1 MKTLTSFVTLLVRFS
16 AWLSP
21 RLPARSTAGK
31 RPAAPVSSIR
41 LGPHPDRRD
50 LSGLARVDF
59 EQASEIAAARV
70 EGRIVRGGL
79 VVENGNLF
87 YVFRIVRGRDVMR
100 RVIVDPGNG
109 RVLGVDRG

>member
-21 RLPARSTAGK
+21 FLPARSAAGK

-41 LGPHPDRRD
+41 LDPHRSRQD

-70 EGRIVRGGL
+70 EGRIVRGEL
-79 VVENGNLF
+79 VVENGSLF
-87 YVFRIVRGRDVMR
+87 YVFRIVRGRDDMR

-109 RVLGVDRG
+109 RVLGVERG